1 MYSRKLIVPLQEALS
16 DTPVVMLNGPRQS
29 GKSTLVQSLNQYHQ
43 ANYITFDDS
52 NYLTAARHDPQG
64 FISRFYEPVILDEI
78 QRVPALFL
86 AIKHAVDQNRLPG
99 RFLLTGSANV
109 LLLPQVADS
118 LAGRMEIL
126 TLWPLSIQ
134 ERFNIQKSFIDL
146 IFSDISKLKNPPL
159 LERITLLNA
168 ICAGGYPEAIDRT
181 ERRRAAWFESYITTL
196 LQRDVKEI
204 AEIEGVHQLS
214 VLLKL
219 LGARTAGLLNFSELS
234 RSTGIPQTTLKRYLV
249 LLEMLFLISPLPA
262 WHTNLSKRLVKS
274 PKMMLNDTGLIAYL
288 VGTNTE
294 RLMQDTFLLGPLLE
308 NFVVNEL
315 RKQSTWSDVSITLNH
330 FRTQAGQE
338 VDLVLEASDGTLV
351 GIEIKASQ
359 TINAKDFNGLQ
370 LFSEVAPKKF
380 HAGILLY
387 TGENIIPFAKNLWA
401 VPISLLF
408 SSN

>member
-29 GKSTLVQSLNQYHQ
+29 GKSTLAQSLNQYD
-43 ANYITFDDS
+43 YITFDDS
-52 NYLTAARHDPQG
+52 NYLSAARHDPQG
-64 FISRFYEPVILDEI
+64 FISHFNKPVILDEI
-78 QRVPALFL
+78 QRVPELFL
-86 AIKHAVDQNRLPG
+86 AIKRSVDQQRFAG

-134 ERFNIQKSFIDL
+134 ERFNIKKSFIDL
-146 IFSDISKLKNPPL
+146 IFSDISKLKNPSP
-159 LERITLLNA
+159 LERAILLNA
-168 ICAGGYPEAIDRT
+168 ICEGGYPEVLERT
-181 ERRRAAWFESYITTL
+181 EKRRSAWFESYITTL

-204 AEIEGVHQLS
+204 ADIEGVHQLS

-219 LGARTAGLLNFSELS
+219 LAARTAGLLNFAELS
-234 RSTGIPQTTLKRYLV
+234 RSTGIPQTTLKRYLI

-262 WHTNLSKRLVKS
+262 WHANLSKRLIKS
-274 PKMMLNDTGLIAYL
+274 PKMMLTDTGLITYL
-288 VGTNTE
+288 VGANIE
-294 RLMQDTFLLGPLLE
+294 RLMQDAFLLGPLLE
-308 NFVVNEL
+308 NFVLNEL
-315 RKQSTWSDVSITLNH
+315 RKQSTWSEVSVSLSH

-338 VDLVLEASDGTLV
+338 VDLILEASDGTLV

-359 TINAKDFNGLQ
+359 TISAKDFNGLQ
-370 LFSEVAPKKF
+370 LFSEVTAKKF

-387 TGENIIPFAKNLWA
+387 TGENIIPFSKNLWA

-408 SSN
+408 SNN